1 MNTRIAS
8 TIRRIEK
15 HVEKAKELVKKD
27 LREYLVFNS
36 LAMECFQAVNSTIDL
51 GEAIITEKK
60 LGFPSRYRE
69 IFEILYREKIIDKKT
84 LNAMK
89 RLIFLRNLISHEYY
103 TIKIEE
109 LREMTKLLSYVEKFV
124 SNVKKL
130 KI

>member
-1 MNTRIAS
+1 MNTRITS

-27 LREYLVFNS
+27 LKEHLVFNS
-36 LAMECFQAVNSTIDL
+36 LAMECFQAVNSIIDL

-69 IFEILYREKIIDKKT
+69 IFEILYREKIIDKGT

-124 SNVKKL
+124 INVKKL